1 MRCTLCQKHAVGC
14 HRACVYRPEREET
27 RSLLGADS
35 GVPGIGKYVLPLV
48 MGSLQQLKSVSFGDN
63 TDAQITLIARRSVQR
78 PGVRHWRRG
87 ADAEVSPPPPQ
98 GPLHASRPGHGC
110 CGTNRLDLHL

>member
-1 MRCTLCQKHAVGC
+1 M
-14 HRACVYRPEREET
+14 
-27 RSLLGADS
+27 
-35 GVPGIGKYVLPLV
+35 PGIGKYMLPLV

-87 ADAEVSPPPPQ
+87 ADAEVSSPPHRDRFMPPDLAMVAVA
-98 GPLHASRPGHGC
+98 PIAWTSTCNHHATELVYTH
-110 CGTNRLDLHL
+110 RLWLVMLRL